1 MAKIGLIVGSVRHDR
16 QGIKVARW
24 MEQKLIDRNH
34 VVFFIDPIEINL
46 PLLDRMYKE
55 MTNPSEKL
63 IDLHEKIKAAEG
75 YMPVTPE
82 YNHSHFCCNEKYVGL
97 LWKNIILN
105 LLL

>member
-1 MAKIGLIVGSVRHDR
+1 MAKIALIVGSVRHDR

-24 MEQKLIDRNH
+24 MEQNLIDRNH

-75 YMPVTPE
+75 YMLVTPE
-82 YNHSHFCCNEKYVGL
+82 YNHRTSAALKKYIGL
-97 LWKNIILN
+97 FFGRILF
-105 LLL
+105 